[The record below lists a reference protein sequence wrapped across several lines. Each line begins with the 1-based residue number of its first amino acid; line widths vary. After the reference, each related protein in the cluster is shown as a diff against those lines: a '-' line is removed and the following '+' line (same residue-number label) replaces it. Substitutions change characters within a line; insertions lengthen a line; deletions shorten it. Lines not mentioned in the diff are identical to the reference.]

1 MIPNLDEICTC
12 CGGYEKQ
19 PILQLFND
27 GCFRIVDG
35 KDAKGDFCIK
45 DFAFPVD
52 GYTCLG
58 LNLELDG
65 GEITIFN
72 NNLELFSPNVELLES
87 GKSYARGVLI
97 RIYYPTNDSN
107 GEEIEFADK
116 SVRVYIENAES
127 LVGTD
132 YPMYDLFAMFTN
144 AKSNKLKDLINKI
157 KIINPNELYGV
168 RVTALVL
175 FGNAE

>member
-1 MIPNLDEICTC
+1 MIPKLDEICTC
-12 CGGYEKQ
+12 CGGYENQ

-35 KDAKGDFCIK
+35 KDAKGEFCIK

-52 GYTCLG
+52 GYTCVG
-58 LNLELDG
+58 LNIELDG
-65 GEITIFN
+65 GEITIFDN
-72 NNLELFSPNVELLES
+72 NISMLSPTSEFLES

-97 RIYYPTNDSN
+97 RIFYPTNDSN
-107 GEEIEFADK
+107 GEEIQYSDK
-116 SVRVYIENAES
+116 SVRVYLEDAET
-127 LVGTD
+127 LIGTS
-132 YPMYDLFAMFTN
+132 YPIYDFFTMFTN
-144 AKSNKLKDLINKI
+144 AKSNKVKDLINKI
-157 KIINPNELYGV
+157 KILNPNELYGV